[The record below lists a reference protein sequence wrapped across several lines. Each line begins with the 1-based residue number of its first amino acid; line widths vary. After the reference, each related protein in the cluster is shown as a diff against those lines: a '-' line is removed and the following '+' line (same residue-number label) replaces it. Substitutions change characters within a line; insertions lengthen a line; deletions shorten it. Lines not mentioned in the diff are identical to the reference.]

1 MSFRT
6 GTNRVKTTR
15 TPMSFTSL
23 AAVQERYK
31 FPGFLCVSIASLH
44 GVALR
49 PPPFHGGNTGSNPV
63 GDAKPITY
71 RRNVY
76 SLLNKRIG
84 NRCSRETSPR
94 KPTQW
99 IRHTPGTQAGHLH
112 TEPLVLI
119 GSWSSGSWYRSRLIG
134 SEPPVILLAAIWT
147 QRVRPQLTLSI

>member
-1 MSFRT
+1 MYKN
-6 GTNRVKTTR
+6 GTSSQGFFAFLLLPYMALHCDRCLVITT
-15 TPMSFTSL
+15 FYNL
-23 AAVQERYK
+23 FA
-31 FPGFLCVSIASLH
+31 
-44 GVALR
+44 
-49 PPPFHGGNTGSNPV
+49 PFHGGNTGSNPV
-63 GDAKPITY
+63 GGAKPITY

-134 SEPPVILLAAIWT
+134 SEPPVILLAAFWT